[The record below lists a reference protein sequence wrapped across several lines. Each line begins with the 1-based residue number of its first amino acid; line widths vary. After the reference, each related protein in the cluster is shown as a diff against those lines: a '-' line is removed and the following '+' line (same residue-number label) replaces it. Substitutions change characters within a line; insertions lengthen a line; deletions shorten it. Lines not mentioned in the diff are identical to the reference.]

1 MTILGIIGT
10 AIGVVLAL
18 MWRLNSAATAVRG
31 LADTAEDARGF
42 WRRWMWRSRLAN
54 DPLQLIKDPR
64 EAASAMMA
72 AVAEADGAMT
82 EREQAAMLAEMR
94 GHFETT
100 ETHVQELLARG
111 RWAVRDVRDLDRC
124 LARLNRQLEDD
135 HREDIL
141 GMLDRVAAANGTVAP
156 EVAASLD
163 RFRKALAAARRP

>member
-1 MTILGIIGT
+1 MTILGLIGA

-54 DPLQLIKDPR
+54 DPLALIKDPR
-64 EAASAMMA
+64 EAAATMMA

-82 EREQAAMLAEMR
+82 EREQAVMLTEMR
-94 GHFETT
+94 GHFQTT

-135 HREDIL
+135 HREDMV
-141 GMLDRVAAANGTVAP
+141 GMLERVAAANGTVAP
-156 EVAASLD
+156 GVAAALD